1 MVQKQASPD
10 FLDPVH
16 ERRRLF
22 AETWGAF
29 LLVHVA
35 ARREAALH
43 ARGHYVF
50 GCLADPLCILVYS
63 FIFSLYVRHRTYNIQ
78 CAGENY

>member
-16 ERRRLF
+16 EWRRLF
-22 AETWGAF
+22 VETWGAF

-35 ARREAALH
+35 ARREATLN
-43 ARGHYVF
+43 ARGH
-50 GCLADPLCILVYS
+50 
-63 FIFSLYVRHRTYNIQ
+63 
-78 CAGENY
+78 